1 MDPLP
6 EFSPQP
12 VHYDCCCVENIV
24 WSTIL
29 GNIVAGRHFADR
41 RQLRNK
47 FGMGMKM
54 MPIVI
59 RGGFAARNLW
69 LWLLRQWLFPEV
81 DYGSQKGN
89 SRNYYLHY
97 FHDNAM
103 ANSWQ
108 IERKRIQAE
117 KTARKFSQGKA
128 DGSSCYN

>member
-12 VHYDCCCVENIV
+12 VHYYCCCVENIV

-41 RQLRNK
+41 RQRRNK

-69 LWLLRQWLFPEV
+69 LWLLGNGYFQKLTMAAKKAIPEITICIIFTTMPWPI
-81 DYGSQKGN
+81 
-89 SRNYYLHY
+89 H
-97 FHDNAM
+97 
-103 ANSWQ
+103 
-108 IERKRIQAE
+108 
-117 KTARKFSQGKA
+117 GK
-128 DGSSCYN
+128 